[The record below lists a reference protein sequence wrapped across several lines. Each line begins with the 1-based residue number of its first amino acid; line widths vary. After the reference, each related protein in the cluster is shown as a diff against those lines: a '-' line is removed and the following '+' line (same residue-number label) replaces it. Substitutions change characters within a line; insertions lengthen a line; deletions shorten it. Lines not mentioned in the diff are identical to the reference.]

1 MTRRRDDI
9 FFKPR
14 SELKRI
20 QEAILRRFISRNLY
34 PYSPYYRALFDRN
47 KILPGSINSVDD
59 LRRIPFT
66 SKNTFLDASKEDLTK
81 RNLEFL
87 LQPDEMLIKKYMPK
101 PELAK
106 LALLTIIKG
115 RARVKEN
122 MEREYRPVFLTAT
135 AGTTEQPVA
144 FLYTAYDLDNLRLYG
159 RRIVEVFNIPHDG
172 RMINVF
178 PYAPHLAFWQ
188 TVFAGFEANI
198 FILSTGGGKVLGTEG
213 NIRTILKLK
222 PQFLIGVPSYV
233 YHILKKA
240 KEDGHSLSY
249 LKNIALGA
257 SKVSIGFKRKVASL
271 LAEMGASGAMVLGTY
286 GFTESRCAWVECP
299 TGIDESSGY
308 HTYPDKEIF
317 EVIDPDTGEVKR
329 QGEDGELVYTTI
341 DSRGTCVI
349 RYRTGDLVKGGIM
362 YEPCPYCGRTVPRI
376 SSDIVRASNV
386 KCLDMSK
393 IKGSLVNMNVLEHLL
408 DGMGEIDEW
417 QIEITKK
424 DNDPYEVDELVLYMS
439 LCRDIDKTALRERI
453 NNEALSGTEVS
464 FNKIEIVPRDEIQRR
479 IEIESAAKAKKIVDK
494 RPKV

>member
-1 MTRRRDDI
+1 MTRRRNDI
-9 FFKPR
+9 FFKPW
-14 SELKRI
+14 SELKRL
-20 QEAILRRFISRNLY
+20 QEANLRRFITRNLY
-34 PYSPYYRALFDRN
+34 PFSPYYRGLFDRN
-47 KILPGSINSVDD
+47 KILPGSIKTVDS
-59 LRRIPFT
+59 LRQIPFT
-66 SKNTFLDASKEDLTK
+66 SKNTFFNTSKEDLTK

-87 LQPDEMLIKKYMPK
+87 LQPDEMLMKKYLPK
-101 PELAK
+101 SELAK
-106 LALLTIIKG
+106 LAFSTIIKG
-115 RARVKEN
+115 HAHVKDRL
-122 MEREYRPVFLTAT
+122 EREYRPVFLTAT
-135 AGTTEQPVA
+135 AGTTDQPVT

-159 RRIVEVFNIPHDG
+159 RRIIEIFNIPRDG
-172 RMINVF
+172 RMLNVF

-198 FILSTGGGKVLGTEG
+198 FILSTGGGKALGTEG

-240 KEDGHSLSY
+240 KEEGHSFNY

-257 SKVSIGFKRKVASL
+257 SKVSIGFKRKVAGL
-271 LAEMGASGAMVLGTY
+271 LAQMGASGAMVLGTY
-286 GFTESRCAWVECP
+286 GFTEARCAWVECP
-299 TGIDESSGY
+299 TSIDESSGY
-308 HTYPDKEIF
+308 HTYPDKEIL
-317 EVIDPDTGEVKR
+317 EVIDPETGEVKGE
-329 QGEDGELVYTTI
+329 GEDGELVYTAI

-393 IKGSLVNMNVLEHLL
+393 IKGSLVNINVLEHLL
-408 DGMGEIDEW
+408 DNIEAIDEW

-424 DNDPYEVDELVLYMS
+424 DNDPYEVDELILYLS
-439 LCRDIDKTALRERI
+439 LCKDIDKTALRERI
-453 NNEALSGTEVS
+453 NEEALSSTEVT
-464 FNKIEIVPRDEIQRR
+464 FNKIEFVPRDEIQRR

-494 RPKV
+494 RPKG